1 MSAVAAND
9 VAERPA
15 GWRCDAAWEQIEVV
29 APVMVATMGRYLV
42 QLEGFLKPRS
52 VEAAEVVLRQFAG
65 RVTSVDPSCG
75 SVAAIRRSHVEDYLV
90 WLAARP
96 GQQWGTTVSAVT
108 VGHRVGLLATFFERL
123 AEWGYDDAPE
133 NGLIRIGDNPRT
145 VRPPA
150 KPKKASAIPKPKVKA
165 KRPRPPKREKKAVA
179 PEVTWDTVAMRAPE
193 MAATMRRYL
202 DQLAVS
208 ARPGTVTAAEGI
220 LRLFAGHVSDA
231 DPDCRSV
238 ATIERRHIE
247 GYKLWL
253 AARPGKKPGRTL
265 SPTTIRH
272 CLGMLRTFFE
282 RVIEWGYTDAP
293 PRVPVYGGDLPRPD
307 EALPRFL
314 DDPTAAK
321 FMATLATD
329 PNPRRRL
336 MIELLARTGMRVGE
350 LAALEDDAMIRIRDT
365 FWLRIPVGKLHNDR
379 YVPLHPLLVELIDDY
394 RARCGP
400 STSGRL
406 VQRDDGQPFDRRT
419 IHRYVAAVAKR
430 AGVGHVHP
438 HQLRHTLATQ
448 AINRGMSIEAIAALL
463 GHRSMRMTLTYAR
476 ISDRTVAEEYAKVTD
491 AVEARYR
498 NTDPLPDDAEGTNM
512 RRLAAEAHQRLL
524 GNGHCTR
531 PIALD
536 CQFESICERCGF
548 FDTGSEFSPILPRH
562 ADHAIHH
569 DHDERADLFTGI
581 LAGIE
586 EGPSASFR

>member
-1 MSAVAAND
+1 MSA
-9 VAERPA
+9 
-15 GWRCDAAWEQIEVV
+15 Q
-29 APVMVATMGRYLV
+29 VATHLPGAPWRSLPSPTWAR
-42 QLEGFLKPRS
+42 LE
-52 VEAAEVVLRQFAG
+52 
-65 RVTSVDPSCG
+65 
-75 SVAAIRRSHVEDYLV
+75 
-90 WLAARP
+90 
-96 GQQWGTTVSAVT
+96 TT
-108 VGHRVGLLATFFERL
+108 
-123 AEWGYDDAPE
+123 
-133 NGLIRIGDNPRT
+133 
-145 VRPPA
+145 
-150 KPKKASAIPKPKVKA
+150 
-165 KRPRPPKREKKAVA
+165 
-179 PEVTWDTVAMRAPE
+179 APE

-202 DQLAVS
+202 DQLGESLKPLSIDAAEAVLRQFAGRVTEADAGCRSVAAIERSHVEDYLLWLRARPGQQPNSTVLAGTIAHRVGLVAKFFERVIAWGYEDAPPKSPISRRDAPPAPRPPARAKRLSAVHGLTTQATRRPAAGLKGAAPEISWDEVAARAPDMAATMRRYLEQLGVS
-208 ARPGTVTAAEGI
+208 ARPTTVRAAEGI

-231 DPDCRSV
+231 DPNCRSV
-238 ATIERRHIE
+238 AAIERRHIE

-253 AARPGKKPGRTL
+253 AARPGAKPGKKL
-265 SPTTIRH
+265 SPVSIRH
-272 CLGMLRTFFE
+272 CLGTLRTFFE

-293 PRVPVYGGDLPRPD
+293 PRVPVFAGDLPRPD
-307 EALPRFL
+307 EPLPRFL

-321 FMATLATD
+321 FMATLAVD

-350 LAALEDDAMIRIRDT
+350 LSGLEDDAMVHIRDT

-394 RARCGP
+394 RAWRGP
-400 STSGRL
+400 STSGLL
-406 VQRDDGQPFDRRT
+406 VQRDDGRAFDRRT

-498 NTDPLPDDAEGTNM
+498 STDPLPADAAGANM

-531 PIALD
+531 PVALD

-548 FDTGSEFSPILPRH
+548 FDTGPEFIPILRRQRDH
-562 ADHAIHH
+562 AADHGQS
-569 DHDERADLFTGI
+569 DRAELFGG
-581 LAGIE
+581 LLSDVEDG
-586 EGPSASFR
+586 GPMASFS